1 MNTADK
7 LAALREAATPG
18 PWTAPE
24 YAHLAIWA
32 PSKRFRDARTVV
44 CLMPEADGAGRHRT
58 DPDGDADAALIV
70 ALVNAAPA
78 LEALVRAAELPHA
91 FEVEHTQVQVNGHL
105 EDVIGIPRSEAL
117 ALAAAL
123 AELCKVL

>member
-7 LAALREAATPG
+7 LKALREAATPR
-18 PWTAPE
+18 PWTTPE
-24 YAHLAIWA
+24 YAHLEIWA

-44 CLMPEADGAGRHRT
+44 CLMPEADGPGRHHT
-58 DPDGDADAALIV
+58 DPDGFADAALIV

-78 LEALVRAAELPHA
+78 LEALVRAAEKVTERPGSYDSGGSQWWADH
-91 FEVEHTQVQVNGHL
+91 
-105 EDVIGIPRSEAL
+105 D

-123 AELCKVL
+123 AELGNVL